1 MPSFGSE
8 TKKIWYILYY
18 GGVDVDLL
26 QLKCYTSTFT
36 IGDCMATKNISKFPN
51 RRLSLTRPLPPS
63 LQGRKSSTYNPV
75 TCLPVGTPPPPMP
88 KKPKVPTVVAEPNE
102 FHRDIIGRPLQVG
115 QFVLAVDNN
124 RIMVCSIKHFTAKR
138 VALVPAL
145 EHKRSFAAPKKKTY
159 IKECFN
165 VAIIPEEEW
174 FMYKLFGEN

>member
-1 MPSFGSE
+1 ME
-8 TKKIWYILYY
+8 LEI
-18 GGVDVDLL
+18 
-26 QLKCYTSTFT
+26 CYTSTFT
-36 IGDCMATKNISKFPN
+36 IGDCMATNKVSNFPN
-51 RRLSLTRPLPPS
+51 RRLSLKRPLPS
-63 LQGRKSSTYNPV
+63 ALRGRVTSTYNPV
-75 TCLPVGTPPPPMP
+75 TGLPIGTPPPPMP
-88 KKPKVPTVVAEPNE
+88 KKPRVSSVVAEPNE
-102 FHRDIIGRPLQVG
+102 FHRDIIGRALQAG
-115 QFVLAVDNN
+115 QYVLAVDNN